1 MAVVNGIY
9 IWRDLL
15 AINAN
20 VILYIVTK
28 TVHIIDAETVY
39 ADGKTI

>member
-20 VILYIVTK
+20 VILYNVTK
-28 TVHIIDAETVY
+28 TVHIIDAKTVFTD
-39 ADGKTI
+39 AKAI